1 MTLSAENILLLGS
14 ILLFISIVASKTS
27 FRLGVP
33 TLILFL
39 VVGML
44 AGSDGPG
51 GIYFNDP
58 KIAQFLGVVALTFI
72 LFSGGLDTKWESVK
86 PILWQGLS
94 LSTIGVLITA
104 LLVGTFASYLLGFSI
119 KEGLL
124 LGAIVSSTDAAAV
137 FSILRSRS
145 VGLKGNLRPTL
156 EFESGSN
163 DPMAYFLTIS
173 MIYLVTNPDASVLSL
188 IPKFLKG
195 MLIGAVSGYIMG
207 RVMIWLMNRIKLD
220 VAGLYPVL
228 ILSLVF
234 FTFSFTDLIGGN
246 GFLAVYIS
254 AIILGSSN
262 FIHKK
267 SLIRFYDGQ
276 AWLMQI
282 IMFLTLGLLVFPTK
296 IVPILIPGLLLSG
309 FLIFLARP
317 IAVFISLSF
326 AKGLSFRKKLFLSW
340 VGLRGAAPIVFA
352 TFPLLAGINYA
363 DTIFNLVF
371 FISVSSVVLQGS
383 TLPMVARWL
392 HVSVPGSIKRK
403 FPIDIELRD
412 DLKSELVEL
421 DIPENAKVIGKQ
433 VVQIGLPKTAH
444 IVLIHRNG
452 KYITA
457 TGETVIDGKDHLLV
471 MADNKQT
478 VDEVFKA
485 FGLKG

>member
-1 MTLSAENILLLGS
+1 MTFSAENILLLGS
-14 ILLFISIVASKTS
+14 IMLFISIVASKTS
-27 FRLGVP
+27 FRLGIP

-58 KIAQFLGVVALTFI
+58 KIAQLLGVVALTFI

-94 LSTIGVLITA
+94 LSTLGVLLTA
-104 LLVGTFASYLLGFSI
+104 LLIGVFSAYVLDFSLV
-119 KEGLL
+119 EGLL
-124 LGAIVSSTDAAAV
+124 LGAIVSATDAAAV

-145 VGLKGNLRPTL
+145 IGLKGNLRPTL

-173 MIYLVTNPDASVLSL
+173 MIYLITNPEASAFSL

-195 MLIGAVSGYIMG
+195 MVIGALSGYIMG
-207 RVMIWLMNRIKLD
+207 KVMIWLVNKIKLD

-228 ILSLVF
+228 VLSLVF

-254 AIILGSSN
+254 GIILGSSN

-267 SLIRFYDGQ
+267 SLMRFYDGQ

-282 IMFLTLGLLVFPTK
+282 IMFLTLGLLVFPSRL
-296 IVPILIPGLLLSG
+296 IPILIPGILLSA
-309 FLIFLARP
+309 FLIFVARP
-317 IAVFISLSF
+317 MAVFISLAF
-326 AKGLSFRKKLFLSW
+326 TRGLNVRKKLFISW

-352 TFPLLAGINYA
+352 TFPLLAGINHA

-371 FISVSSVVLQGS
+371 FISVTSVVLQGS

-392 HVSVPGSIKRK
+392 HVSVPGKIKRK

-412 DLKSELVEL
+412 DQKSELVEL
-421 DIPENAKVIGKQ
+421 DIPDNSGVIGKQ

-444 IVLIHRNG
+444 IVLIHRNE

-457 TGETVIDGKDHLLV
+457 SGETVIEGKDHLLV
-471 MADNKQT
+471 MADSKQT
-478 VDEVFKA
+478 VDEVFIA
-485 FGLKG
+485 FGLKH

>member
-1 MTLSAENILLLGS
+1 
-14 ILLFISIVASKTS
+14 
-27 FRLGVP
+27 
-33 TLILFL
+33 
-39 VVGML
+39 
-44 AGSDGPG
+44 
-51 GIYFNDP
+51 
-58 KIAQFLGVVALTFI
+58 
-72 LFSGGLDTKWESVK
+72 
-86 PILWQGLS
+86 
-94 LSTIGVLITA
+94 
-104 LLVGTFASYLLGFSI
+104 
-119 KEGLL
+119 
-124 LGAIVSSTDAAAV
+124 
-137 FSILRSRS
+137 
-145 VGLKGNLRPTL
+145 
-156 EFESGSN
+156 
-163 DPMAYFLTIS
+163 
-173 MIYLVTNPDASVLSL
+173 
-188 IPKFLKG
+188 
-195 MLIGAVSGYIMG
+195 
-207 RVMIWLMNRIKLD
+207 
-220 VAGLYPVL
+220 
-228 ILSLVF
+228 
-234 FTFSFTDLIGGN
+234 
-246 GFLAVYIS
+246 
-254 AIILGSSN
+254 
-262 FIHKK
+262 
-267 SLIRFYDGQ
+267 
-276 AWLMQI
+276 MQI
-282 IMFLTLGLLVFPTK
+282 IMFLTLGLLVFPTR

-478 VDEVFKA
+478 VDDVFKA